1 MMGELSKRPNI
12 GNVVEEQLNQ
22 AGILTYE
29 QLRNIGSRGAWLK
42 LRETDPSVCLHCL
55 YALEGAIQG
64 IPKSQLPAEVKA
76 SLKEFFQGVQKK

>member
-1 MMGELSKRPNI
+1 MGELSKLPNI
-12 GNVVEEQLNQ
+12 GSVVEEQLTQ

-29 QLRNIGSRGAWLK
+29 QLRTIGSRGAWLK
-42 LRETDPSVCLHCL
+42 LRETDHSVCLHCL